1 MGGCGKHMLHP
12 YDNFDLTFDDLANLI
27 CKVGNADIEAIEKV
41 DGVNLHW
48 TIGIDGYPRFA
59 LNMTQMKSGG
69 LSPVEFMKRMQNHP
83 GSPQFVS
90 GMQEINNRARILHNR
105 REGPAMFWPFSRN
118 LTKWVNTEVVSAEN
132 PQCFK
137 YDKDS
142 LVYHDLVEYDP
153 VTKSPVSVLEDFSS
167 PWQNFIKTEMSQPWR
182 WNTHHRLPVT
192 YSRNS
197 RNIERTL
204 SRLHSIMGFWKLRPE
219 TTLRDYYA
227 EITKKEL
234 SQWLK
239 RVEAKAVVENVWYGV
254 SNNIRFIKKELPEW
268 APMDRFN
275 RIALSKHRQGYWGE
289 CKGELASLFADFGS
303 TVIYGVK
310 SNLIEDSEAQTQRIK
325 RQIDFN
331 VEQAKIHAETNPE
344 ILEELEA
351 NLDKFERLGNKIPMM
366 EGIVFTMDGNKYKLT
381 GSFPFMNRICGAVR
395 YSLGI
400 QLPG

>member
-1 MGGCGKHMLHP
+1 M
-12 YDNFDLTFDDLANLI
+12 
-27 CKVGNADIEAIEKV
+27 
-41 DGVNLHW
+41 
-48 TIGIDGYPRFA
+48 
-59 LNMTQMKSGG
+59 
-69 LSPVEFMKRMQNHP
+69 
-83 GSPQFVS
+83 
-90 GMQEINNRARILHNR
+90 
-105 REGPAMFWPFSRN
+105 
-118 LTKWVNTEVVSAEN
+118 
-132 PQCFK
+132 
-137 YDKDS
+137 
-142 LVYHDLVEYDP
+142 
-153 VTKSPVSVLEDFSS
+153 
-167 PWQNFIKTEMSQPWR
+167 
-182 WNTHHRLPVT
+182 
-192 YSRNS
+192 
-197 RNIERTL
+197 
-204 SRLHSIMGFWKLRPE
+204 
-219 TTLRDYYA
+219 
-227 EITKKEL
+227 

-239 RVEAKAVVENVWYGV
+239 RVEAQAVVENVWYGV